1 MTARITE
8 TTESETHVI
17 RLEGQLG
24 EPDARLVERLC
35 ADARARGV
43 RSIVVDLDDLTFLD
57 EGSADVLRALKRQAG
72 VAFRGCC
79 LFNARLID
87 GAK

>member
-8 TTESETHVI
+8 LAEPAGHVI

-24 EPDARLVERLC
+24 PDDARIVERLC

-43 RSIVVDLDDLTFLD
+43 GSIVVDLVDLTFLD
-57 EGSADVLRALKRQAG
+57 EASADVLRALRTQAG
-72 VAFRGCC
+72 IAFRGCC
-79 LFNARLID
+79 LFNERLID
-87 GAK
+87 GSR